1 MARLFDALLDST
13 VVDKKK
19 EKEKEK
25 KKKKRTVEILPFII
39 QQYSLY
45 TGKHDDNDYDSELE

>member
-19 EKEKEK
+19 EKEKK
-25 KKKKRTVEILPFII
+25 RKKKRTVEILPFII
-39 QQYSLY
+39 Q
-45 TGKHDDNDYDSELE
+45 